1 MYLQT
6 LNLEWGQIDPKG
18 NRRVKMLQHLT
29 IWNLFRWAFG
39 FMLLTQNWTSSKLF
53 WYLIGNFIWICLCY
67 HKSLHLACLPP
78 YSCLICFYVRLPY
91 VKFGSAAGSNRWC
104 GKHCIMGSV

>member
-1 MYLQT
+1 MMYLQT

-53 WYLIGNFIWICLCY
+53 WYLIGNFIWIYIMLSQEPSLGLSPSIFMSDLFLCQITLCQVWF
-67 HKSLHLACLPP
+67 SSWL
-78 YSCLICFYVRLPY
+78 
-91 VKFGSAAGSNRWC
+91 
-104 GKHCIMGSV
+104 